1 MAATMPARATAA
13 AASRKAGCATARFT
27 RRPHDSARDS
37 NCPAN
42 RFSCLRPSKGL
53 QIFDDGVLVARG
65 EIGAVQVTAV
75 AISGQS
81 RVVLEERAPV
91 GAGHVRDEA
100 DPLLIEDVVP
110 AVEDA
115 GPALG
120 GLEQIA
126 ERRHRAVVQINS
138 RSARGVSIASIV
150 CVSASIVWRFFCE

>member
-1 MAATMPARATAA
+1 
-13 AASRKAGCATARFT
+13 S
-27 RRPHDSARDS
+27 
-37 NCPAN
+37 
-42 RFSCLRPSKGL
+42 
-53 QIFDDGVLVARG
+53 
-65 EIGAVQVTAV
+65 GAVQVTAV

-150 CVSASIVWRFFCE
+150 CVSASIVWRFFCESVSSASELAGDRCPRLPAAIVER